1 MSEDEGIMLAIIFV
15 FCFVAM
21 AMLAFFIVILKD
33 TFQLT
38 FPIKYDE
45 IKSKY
50 GQPENI
56 FKVHLSAIGKMWVRG
71 CWVTLD
77 IYKDFLVISM
87 FNRAIVINDFKS
99 LKFSKT
105 WNMIDVIIDDKSVI
119 TISLSNDEYKFIE
132 DYIKGV

>member
-45 IKSKY
+45 FIYTK
-50 GQPENI
+50 I
-56 FKVHLSAIGKMWVRG
+56 FS
-71 CWVTLD
+71 
-77 IYKDFLVISM
+77 S
-87 FNRAIVINDFKS
+87 
-99 LKFSKT
+99 
-105 WNMIDVIIDDKSVI
+105 
-119 TISLSNDEYKFIE
+119 
-132 DYIKGV
+132 